1 MFFSSAIDVIK
12 FLAHSCHTSIFQWWI
27 SLIDSEII
35 VKNVS
40 SEISFA
46 IFQIPLEKVLKRP
59 GYLKLCKNDAIFNSM
74 SLLMVVL
81 HLLQLNDEKLT
92 HLQLIGMARGVAS
105 GMAYLSAMNF
115 IHRVMKI
122 FC

>member
-1 MFFSSAIDVIK
+1 MI
-12 FLAHSCHTSIFQWWI
+12 
-27 SLIDSEII
+27 
-35 VKNVS
+35 
-40 SEISFA
+40 
-46 IFQIPLEKVLKRP
+46 
-59 GYLKLCKNDAIFNSM
+59 DAIFNSM
-74 SLLMVVL
+74 GLLMVVL

-122 FC
+122 FCLKYVEFTYSNVELICSQLYHHFQYALNI